1 MRVERLE
8 VFGFKSFME
17 RLILPLEA
25 GITGVVG
32 PNGCGKSNI
41 IDALRWVLGET
52 RASQLRGGVLED
64 VIFNGTESLR
74 PLGLAEVSIVIRAN
88 KENLFDELLSYYE
101 QSELVVGGGE
111 VAGSQQE
118 AQPAADGSGEAETSV
133 TPEVAAEAT
142 VAPQLAETS
151 SPADAQ
157 PAEAPVV
164 VSEVAN
170 GDTVELEPSVEEVV
184 EEAAASVEAPSHD
197 FLADIRASLSKY
209 SWLRSVSEVQVTRR
223 LYRSGESEFF
233 INKVGCRLKDVKEL
247 FRVLGLASRGY
258 TIIAQGEIGRI
269 ISAKPDDRRL
279 VIEEAAHIAGFREH
293 INAVAKRLDDTKGQV
308 VRLEDVI
315 KEVTRQ
321 VGNLKRQ
328 AARAVARAELKQELT
343 HSERE
348 LFIDT
353 VARLEKRV
361 VDNQARAGALE
372 TEEQA
377 AATELIAVQ
386 EQENQTRE
394 RSMQFDVEIEQLR
407 GNSDAIKDN
416 LNKRAREIQQR
427 ESRQR
432 ELNSLL
438 QSRNAEVL
446 RLEERK
452 RVLSQRLSE
461 SKESLSRLEAKAN
474 ELQNGI
480 QTLDLSGEEEQKQI
494 AQQLVELRDRQRE
507 LDRSVREVRDK
518 LVSAQSRRDALQS
531 QMTAASPLEQL
542 KRALGKGGDIP
553 ENIRGDYKLLVDG
566 ITVPDRYSK
575 ALQSVLAE
583 RASFLVVDEV
593 TKVARSFQ
601 EMVLKAD
608 PSNKRGLGIGLF
620 AAMPKVGQEQLPE
633 ANFAGVTPLLGH
645 VQTATWCEGIISR
658 LLTKVWV
665 ATDLDVAMRFID
677 AEVAKGTPDADTVVV
692 TETGDLLSPWSFY
705 SLRHEGGVIQIKS
718 KVDEAARVIEENQ
731 GVYDALVK
739 DRDAVANSI
748 SEKERRHAE
757 LTRSIHEASK
767 RLREISNQQAE
778 VRGRIQSELRMFEQL
793 KADLE
798 RIEPQGEEIRANMQG
813 LQESIA
819 QVAAEISELRQRDN
833 SELEGELNQVTTALK
848 DLEEKRRGLRDEFSQ
863 LLRTIEMKRR
873 SHEGARERLIRERM
887 SCERIKGELQSVSA
901 SVRDRHGEEYLA
913 EITKEAERVELLANE
928 LRSQLEERVTSI
940 RQRLDREGE
949 VDPTVVEQHE
959 VESKRLDDLQT
970 QREDL
975 VKASQTLEVTLG
987 ELSEACTKRFV
998 STFEAIRTNF
1008 AVFGPKL
1015 YGGGSAELR
1024 LVDASNPLE
1033 SGVEILV
1040 RPPGKKP
1047 KSIDLLSGGEKALC
1061 AIALVFSMFMVRPSP
1076 ICVLD
1081 EVDAPLDEANV
1092 QRFVAFIKEMSART
1106 QFLMI
1111 THNKAS
1117 MASAD
1122 TLVGVTMPT
1131 PGASKILT
1139 VSLQEAEKQVA

>member
-17 RLILPLEA
+17 RLILPLET

-64 VIFNGTESLR
+64 VIFNGTENLR
-74 PLGLAEVSIVIRAN
+74 PLGLAEVSLVIRAT
-88 KENLFDELLSYYE
+88 KENLFDELISYYE
-101 QSELVVGGGE
+101 EAEANSFLAPEIVT
-111 VAGSQQE
+111 SQQE
-118 AQPAADGSGEAETSV
+118 VVPVATEVEHSVQDTERTEPAKILPQEAINEDSIQGEHSPESANVVEVEGIPSEGAESGDSTSV
-133 TPEVAAEAT
+133 
-142 VAPQLAETS
+142 
-151 SPADAQ
+151 
-157 PAEAPVV
+157 
-164 VSEVAN
+164 VSQS
-170 GDTVELEPSVEEVV
+170 LMS
-184 EEAAASVEAPSHD
+184 
-197 FLADIRASLSKY
+197 DIKASLSKY

-233 INKVGCRLKDVKEL
+233 INKVQCRLKDVKEL

-293 INAVAKRLDDTKGQV
+293 INAVGKRLEDTTSQV

-321 VGNLKRQ
+321 VANLKRQ
-328 AARAVARAELKQELT
+328 ANRAVTRAQLKEELV
-343 HSERE
+343 HSERD
-348 LFIDT
+348 LFTDT
-353 VARLEKRV
+353 LARLEKRV
-361 VDNQARAGALE
+361 QDVEQRALE
-372 TEEQA
+372 LHGEEQA
-377 AATELIAVQ
+377 AQNELVAVQ
-386 EQENQTRE
+386 EQENHARE
-394 RSMQFDVEIEQLR
+394 CSMQFDVDIEQLR
-407 GNSDAIKDN
+407 GNADAIKDS
-416 LNKRAREIQQR
+416 LNKRQREIQQR
-427 ESRQR
+427 ESRVR
-432 ELNSLL
+432 ELQSLA
-438 QSRNAEVL
+438 QSRQSEIN
-446 RLEERK
+446 RLEERR
-452 RVLSQRLSE
+452 RVLSQRLEE
-461 SKESLSRLEAKAN
+461 SKEALNKLEARAS
-474 ELQNGI
+474 ELDSGVKD
-480 QTLDLSGEEEQKQI
+480 LDLSGEEEQKDI
-494 AQQLVELRDRQRE
+494 AQRLVTLRERQRE
-507 LDRSVREVRDK
+507 LDRSVREVRDR

-553 ENIRGDYKLLVDG
+553 AEIRGDYKLLVDG
-566 ITVPDRYSK
+566 LKVSDRYSK
-575 ALQSVLAE
+575 ALQAVLAE
-583 RASFLVVDEV
+583 RATFLVVDEV

-620 AAMPKVGQEQLPE
+620 AALPE
-633 ANFAGVTPLLGH
+633 GQKEQGRASNFEGVCSLLSHVETLPWSAGIV
-645 VQTATWCEGIISR
+645 AR
-658 LLTKVWV
+658 LLSKVWV
-665 ATDLDVAMRFID
+665 AADLDTALRFIEH
-677 AEVAKGTPDADTVVV
+677 EVSRGEPDADTVVV

-705 SLRHEGGVIQIKS
+705 SLRHEGGIIQMKS
-718 KVDEAARVIEENQ
+718 KVDEALAIIAESQV
-731 GVYDALVK
+731 VYDTVVK
-739 DRDAVANSI
+739 ERDEVASSI
-748 SEKERRHAE
+748 NEGERRHAE
-757 LTRSIHEASK
+757 LTRSIHESQK
-767 RLREISNQQAE
+767 RLREISNQQGE
-778 VRGRIQSELRMFEQL
+778 VRGRIQSEARMRDQL
-793 KADLE
+793 QSDIE
-798 RIEPQGEEIRANMQG
+798 RIEPQSEEIRGQLTT
-813 LQESIA
+813 LQSNIEEL
-819 QVAAEISELRQRDN
+819 VAEVGDLKQRDN
-833 SELEGELNQVTTALK
+833 SELESQLQHVTESLRG
-848 DLEEKRRGLRDEFSQ
+848 LEEKRKSLRDEFSQ

-873 SHEGARERLIRERM
+873 GHEGARERLVRERM
-887 SCERIKGELQSVSA
+887 SAERIKGERGSLES
-901 SVRDRHGEEYLA
+901 SVRDRYGEEVLGTIVAASQQVEMLVSEARA
-913 EITKEAERVELLANE
+913 E
-928 LRSQLEERVTSI
+928 LEQRVTSI
-940 RQRLDREGE
+940 RQRLEREGE
-949 VDPTVVEQHE
+949 VDPGVIEQHE
-959 VESKRLDDLQT
+959 VESKRLEELTT
-970 QREDL
+970 QRDDL
-975 VKASQTLEVTLG
+975 VKASETLRVTLL

-998 STFEAIRTNF
+998 STFEAIKTNF
-1008 AVFGPKL
+1008 AYFGPKL
-1015 YGGGSAELR
+1015 FGGGSAELR
-1024 LVDASNPLE
+1024 LVDPSNPLE

-1117 MASAD
+1117 MAAAD

-1139 VSLQEAEKQVA
+1139 VSLQEAERQSA

>member
-101 QSELVVGGGE
+101 QSELVVGSAEPVTVE
-111 VAGSQQE
+111 VAAQSGDSSPETEGAEHADTIQLASPAPESEQVE
-118 AQPAADGSGEAETSV
+118 AQPEA
-133 TPEVAAEAT
+133 
-142 VAPQLAETS
+142 Q
-151 SPADAQ
+151 
-157 PAEAPVV
+157 
-164 VSEVAN
+164 SEVLAQEAAN
-170 GDTVELEPSVEEVV
+170 LDTVELEPTVEEVV
-184 EEAAASVEAPSHD
+184 EEAAASAEAPAHD

-308 VRLEDVI
+308 VRLDDVI

-321 VGNLKRQ
+321 VANLKRQ
-328 AARAVARAELKQELT
+328 AARAVTRAELKEQLV

-348 LFIDT
+348 LFVDT
-353 VARLEKRV
+353 LARLDKRV
-361 VDNQARAGALE
+361 DEAQARAGELE
-372 TEEQA
+372 KDEQTA
-377 AATELIAVQ
+377 AQDLSAIQ

-394 RSMQFDVEIEQLR
+394 RSMQFDVDIEQLR

-427 ESRQR
+427 ESKQR

-438 QSRNAEVL
+438 QSRNAEIN

-452 RVLSQRLSE
+452 RVLNQRLAE
-461 SKESLSRLEAKAN
+461 SKESLARLEAKAS
-474 ELQNGI
+474 ELEQGL

-494 AQQLVELRDRQRE
+494 AQQLVVLRDKQRD

-542 KRALGKGGDIP
+542 KRALGKGGEIP

-566 ITVPDRYSK
+566 IKVPDRYSK

-620 AAMPKVGQEQLPE
+620 AALPKVAAGELPVSGCE
-633 ANFAGVTPLLGH
+633 GVTSLLAQ
-645 VQTATWCEGIISR
+645 VETAEWSQGIVSR
-658 LLTKVWV
+658 LLSKVWV
-665 ATDLDVAMRFID
+665 ATDLDTALKFIESE
-677 AEVAKGTPDADTVVV
+677 AAKGAPDADTVVV

-705 SLRHEGGVIQIKS
+705 SLRHEGGIIQMKS
-718 KVDEAARVIEENQ
+718 KVDEAARIIEENQ
-731 GVYDALVK
+731 GGYDSLVK
-739 DRDAVANSI
+739 ERDEVANTI

-757 LTRSIHEASK
+757 LTRSIQEASK

-778 VRGRIQSELRMFEQL
+778 IRGRIQSETRMFEQL
-793 KADLE
+793 RADVE
-798 RIEPQGEEIRANMQG
+798 RIEPQSEEIRSNLQG
-813 LQESIA
+813 LQDAIA
-819 QVAAEISELRQRDN
+819 QVATEIAELRQRDN
-833 SELEGELNQVTTALK
+833 SELEGELTQVTTALK
-848 DLEEKRRGLRDEFSQ
+848 ELEDKRRGLRDEFSQ
-863 LLRTIEMKRR
+863 LLRSIEMKRR
-873 SHEGARERLIRERM
+873 AHEGARDRLVRERM
-887 SCERIKGELQSVSA
+887 ACERIKGELGSVEA
-901 SVRDRHGEEYLA
+901 SVKDRYGEEHLA
-913 EITKEAERVELLANE
+913 EIRDEAQRVELLAQD
-928 LRSQLEERVTSI
+928 LRSQLEGRVTAI
-940 RQRLDREGE
+940 KQRLEREGE
-949 VDPTVVEQHE
+949 VDPSVIDQHE
-959 VESKRLDDLQT
+959 VESKRLEDLEG

-998 STFEAIRTNF
+998 STFEAIRSNF

-1024 LVDASNPLE
+1024 LVDPSNPLE